1 MAAAGGSRLERPTK
15 MRAGIARRM
24 SASKRDVPHFYVS
37 TEVRLDEALALLAA
51 RDAAAPRLTLTTLLV
66 RASVVTL
73 QEHPRLNSHWT
84 DDGLVIFDEVNLAV
98 AVALDEGL
106 IAPAL
111 LGAELLDLE
120 ATSAAL
126 DDLVARAR
134 AERLRPPELSAGT
147 FTLSNLGMFEVTSFT
162 AIVNPPQ
169 VAILAVGRSQ
179 PRPRFVGGELRRS
192 SVLAATLSA
201 DHRALDG
208 ADAARF
214 LETLKRL
221 LESPGEL
228 S

>member
-1 MAAAGGSRLERPTK
+1 MAAAGGSRVERPTK

-24 SASKRDVPHFYVS
+24 SASKHEIPHFYVS
-37 TEVRLDEALALLAA
+37 TEIRLDEALTRLAA
-51 RDAAAPRLTLTTLLV
+51 RDAAAPRLTLTAVLV
-66 RASVVTL
+66 RASVLAL
-73 QEHPRLNSHWT
+73 QEHPRLNAHWT
-84 DDGLVIFDEVNLAV
+84 DDGLVLFDEVNLAV
-98 AVALDEGL
+98 AVALAEGL

-111 LGAELLDLE
+111 VGAQLLDLE

-126 DDLVARAR
+126 EDLVERAR
-134 AERLRPPELSAGT
+134 VERLRPPELSSGT

-169 VAILAVGRSQ
+169 VAILAVGRSRHL
-179 PRPRFVGGELRRS
+179 PRLIGGELRQS
-192 SVLAATLSA
+192 SVLSATLSA

-221 LESPGEL
+221 LEAPEEL
-228 S
+228 W

>member
-1 MAAAGGSRLERPTK
+1 MTTAGGPRLERPTK

-24 SASKRDVPHFYVS
+24 SASKREVPHFYVS
-37 TEVRLDEALALLAA
+37 TEIRLDEALIRLAA
-51 RDAAAPRLTLTTLLV
+51 RPAAAPKLTLTALLV
-66 RASVVTL
+66 RASVLAL
-73 QEHPRLNSHWT
+73 QEHPRLNAHWT
-84 DDGLVIFDEVNLAV
+84 DDGLVVHDEVNLAV
-98 AVALDEGL
+98 AVALDDGL

-126 DDLVARAR
+126 ADLVERAR
-134 AERLRPPELSAGT
+134 AERLRPPELSSGT

-169 VAILAVGRSQ
+169 VAILALGRSQ
-179 PRPRFVGGELRRS
+179 SLPRFVGEELRRS
-192 SVLAATLSA
+192 SVLSASLSA

-208 ADAARF
+208 ADGARF

-221 LESPGEL
+221 LESPEGL